1 MIFHYQGG
9 LAPVFNSF
17 LPVVVGY
24 LIGSFPTAFLAVRWR
39 TRLDIRKTG
48 SGSVG
53 TLNSYLVTR
62 SKAVAVTVLLVDV
75 LKGAVAVLV
84 GQTFV
89 PGLPF
94 VGAAV
99 AGMAAVIGHCYPI
112 WLRFRGGRG
121 LATAAGAMGVMSLP
135 VVGAWMAAWAIGYAF
150 TRAVNVASLIAC
162 ILVLGLLTTV
172 PDDVVRAVLPEG
184 ATTRG
189 LRAIGVMILI
199 VMMTRL
205 IGPFR
210 EYLRSQKA
218 RRTSARATA
227 EGGEVS

>member
-1 MIFHYQGG
+1 
-9 LAPVFNSF
+9 VFNSL
-17 LPVVVGY
+17 LPFIVGY
-24 LIGSFPTAFLAVRWR
+24 LIGSLPTAFLAVRWK

-48 SGSVG
+48 SGNVG

-62 SKAVAVTVLLVDV
+62 SKTVAVTVLFVDI
-75 LKGAVAVLV
+75 LKGVVAVLV
-84 GQTFV
+84 GPTFI

-94 VGAAV
+94 VGAAF
-99 AGMAAVIGHCYPI
+99 AGVGAVIGHCYPI
-112 WLRFRGGRG
+112 WLLFRGGRG
-121 LATAAGAMGVMSLP
+121 LATAAGAMGVISLP
-135 VVGAWMAAWAIGYAF
+135 VVGAWMAAWGIGYAF
-150 TRAVNVASLIAC
+150 TRAVNVASLIAS

-184 ATTRG
+184 ASTRG
-189 LRAIGVMILI
+189 LRTIGVMILI

-210 EYLRSQKA
+210 EYLRDRKA
-218 RRTSARATA
+218 RRTSARRTA